1 MTSRLSK
8 NFHGVGIGPLS
19 KKLAVKRIL
28 GFQFFSLYSSLLI
41 VFSGQK
47 RCFSLLRLTAIGQ
60 SRFGISRH
68 FKQNFLS
75 QNVTLSEHWAHCI
88 FFPNMFHS
96 QIICLFVWTRVIL
109 FQSIYTQ
116 YLCTIHT
123 QIIFQHRSLL
133 GFQNPSFLGFQNPSF
148 LGFQILLSL
157 DGIQIAA

>member
-1 MTSRLSK
+1 M
-8 NFHGVGIGPLS
+8 G
-19 KKLAVKRIL
+19 LALVHFLK
-28 GFQFFSLYSSLLI
+28 YW
-41 VFSGQK
+41 
-47 RCFSLLRLTAIGQ
+47 LLREYWG
-60 SRFGISRH
+60 SSF
-68 FKQNFLS
+68 FLS
-75 QNVTLSEHWAHCI
+75 RQFVDCFLRTEAAFAFFLASIDSNWPITLGYFTSI
-88 FFPNMFHS
+88 SFHS